1 MIGKGLETTDEDV
14 IEDVGE
20 IPAFCS
26 QISPIRVSNLRNNSI
41 EGPIPNNLSSLES
54 LQRLDL
60 SNNNLTRQIP
70 ASLGELTGV
79 AHDPSDEDIFS
90 FDLLYFLTYK
100 SLLHPDKIIRKAR
113 QIIWEKV
120 SSHPAPGQIYT
131 SLDLSKNQLSGDVPD
146 SIGGLKSLK
155 LLSISYSKLSGRT
168 PISFGDLESLESLDL
183 SHNTLR
189 RNTTNVRKA
198 FATYSLGIE

>member
-1 MIGKGLETTDEDV
+1 MI
-14 IEDVGE
+14 
-20 IPAFCS
+20 
-26 QISPIRVSNLRNNSI
+26 
-41 EGPIPNNLSSLES
+41 
-54 LQRLDL
+54 
-60 SNNNLTRQIP
+60 
-70 ASLGELTGV
+70 
-79 AHDPSDEDIFS
+79 HDPSDEDIFS

-100 SLLHPDKIIRKAR
+100 PPLHPDKIIRKAR
-113 QIIWEKV
+113 QIMAVIWEKV
-120 SSHPAPGQIYT
+120 PSLPAPWQIYT

-155 LLSISYSKLSGRT
+155 LLSISLNKLSGRT

>member
-1 MIGKGLETTDEDV
+1 MIGKGLETID
-14 IEDVGE
+14 EDVGE

-54 LQRLDL
+54 LQILDL

-79 AHDPSDEDIFS
+79 THDPSDEDIFS

-100 SLLHPDKIIRKAR
+100 PLLHPDKIIRKAR

-120 SSHPAPGQIYT
+120 SSLPAPPGQLYT